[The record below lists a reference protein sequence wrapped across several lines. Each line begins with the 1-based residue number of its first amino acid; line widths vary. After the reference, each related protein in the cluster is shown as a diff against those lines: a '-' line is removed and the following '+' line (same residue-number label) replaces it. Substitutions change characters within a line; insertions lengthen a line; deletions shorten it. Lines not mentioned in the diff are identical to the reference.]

1 MIKTIEWVDSRIRLI
16 DQTKLPSVEE
26 YVDCREWQEV
36 AEAIKSMKI
45 RGAPAIGVAAALG
58 IAIGEKNPQAT
69 NTNDFLKE
77 FEEICEGIS
86 ATRPTARN
94 LFWATER
101 MRAKVQSHQ
110 NSRPE
115 GLKQILE
122 EEALKILK
130 EDIEI
135 NEEMGKIGAELLKD
149 GDNILT
155 HCNAGALATAGY
167 GTALG
172 VIRAAFDEHKK
183 IHIFVD
189 ETRPLL
195 QGARLTAWELKK
207 EGIPFTLIT
216 DNMAGFLM
224 SQGKIEKVIVGA
236 DRIVIVKFF
245 SVLFPLLLF
254 IFLGFFSRKI
264 GLFRKE
270 DVSVLKNVI
279 IYLTLP
285 ALVFVV
291 VYRSSFSLS
300 FFKIPALSWGV
311 MFLSLGVALLLTR
324 TLSLKRE
331 TSGAFILTSAIGNT
345 GYFGYPLALA
355 FYGNAGFVRSLFY
368 DLFGTVPFVFTIG
381 VYLAENFW
389 KCNKSVNPLRNVFTF
404 PPFLALIA
412 AYLLQFLAGETG
424 AALPSFVLGALDSLG
439 KVTIP

>member
-1 MIKTIEWVDSRIRLI
+1 MAEIKTIEWGKGKVRLI
-16 DQTKLPSVEE
+16 DQTKLPLVEK

-58 IAIGEKNPQAT
+58 IALGAKNSQAT

-94 LFWATER
+94 LFWAVER
-101 MRAKVQSHQ
+101 MRARVQSHQ

-172 VIRAAFDEHKK
+172 VIRAAFNENKQ

-236 DRIVIVKFF
+236 DRIVANGDVAN
-245 SVLFPLLLF
+245 
-254 IFLGFFSRKI
+254 KI
-264 GLFRKE
+264 GTYSVAVLAKE
-270 DVSVLKNVI
+270 NGIPFYVAAPRS
-279 IYLTLP
+279 TLD
-285 ALVFVV
+285 
-291 VYRSSFSLS
+291 LS
-300 FFKIPALSWGV
+300 MASGEKIPVEERGPQEV
-311 MFLSLGVALLLTR
+311 TQINGSLIAPAQVKVR
-324 TLSLKRE
+324 NP
-331 TSGAFILTSAIGNT
+331 AFDITPHSYISAIITEVGI
-345 GYFGYPLALA
+345 A
-355 FYGNAGFVRSLFY
+355 
-368 DLFGTVPFVFTIG
+368 
-381 VYLAENFW
+381 
-389 KCNKSVNPLRNVFTF
+389 K
-404 PPFLALIA
+404 PPFGESLRRLA
-412 AYLLQFLAGETG
+412 Q
-424 AALPSFVLGALDSLG
+424 
-439 KVTIP
+439 KN